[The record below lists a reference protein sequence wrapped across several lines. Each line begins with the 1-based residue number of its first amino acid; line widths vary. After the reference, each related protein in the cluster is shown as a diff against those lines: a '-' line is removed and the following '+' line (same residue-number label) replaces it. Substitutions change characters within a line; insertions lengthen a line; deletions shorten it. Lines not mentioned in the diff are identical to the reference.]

1 MVSLQSSLNYEDFLK
16 MVTVENNNKL
26 W

>member
-1 MVSLQSSLNYEDFLK
+1 MVSLQSSLIYEDFLK